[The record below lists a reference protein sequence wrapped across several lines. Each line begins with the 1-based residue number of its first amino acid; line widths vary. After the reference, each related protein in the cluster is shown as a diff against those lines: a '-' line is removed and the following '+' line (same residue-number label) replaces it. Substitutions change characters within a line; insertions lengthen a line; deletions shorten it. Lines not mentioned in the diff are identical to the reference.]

1 MISILTLSF
10 FSVGHSCSK
19 DMTVPSLSLLLN
31 SEQTK
36 VKKMTPVVP
45 VGKGT
50 HIMVCQNAH
59 SLITS
64 GNYMTS
70 IKNEGAN
77 NQQVKF
83 LCYKNGGL
91 CRPDPV
97 SKEAPRPGWQFFR
110 RVMHGVGIQGKDT
123 SNQFIRKLTGKE
135 GKEFRSQ
142 FFEVEVAKA
151 VGNQVQV
158 ASNAS
163 KAVES
168 LKKVEKA
175 KLGLRESVAELEAL
189 KESVAGDDKLG
200 EMFYH
205 LDGTTAGREL
215 LRVMESV
222 KAWPSDLPLDYTYFK
237 EVRSYCTCTNVVW

>member
-10 FSVGHSCSK
+10 FSDGHSCHV
-19 DMTVPSLSLLLN
+19 DMTVPSLSVLLS

-36 VKKMTPVVP
+36 IKKMAPVVP
-45 VGKGT
+45 VGNDT
-50 HIMVCQNAH
+50 YIIVCQNAH

-64 GNYMTS
+64 GNFMTS

-83 LCYKNGGL
+83 LCHKNGVLGL
-91 CRPDPV
+91 PDPV

-110 RVMHGVGIQGKDT
+110 QVMQGVGIQGKDT
-123 SNQFIRKLTGKE
+123 SGQFIRKLTGKE
-135 GKEFRSQ
+135 GKEFRSR

-158 ASNAS
+158 ASNVS

-175 KLGLRESVAELEAL
+175 VLALRGRVAELKAL
-189 KESVAGDDKLG
+189 KESVAVDNKLA
-200 EMFYH
+200 EMFDV
-205 LDGTTAGREL
+205 LDATSEGKDL

-222 KAWPSDLPLDYTYFK
+222 KGPHQKLDILTYFK